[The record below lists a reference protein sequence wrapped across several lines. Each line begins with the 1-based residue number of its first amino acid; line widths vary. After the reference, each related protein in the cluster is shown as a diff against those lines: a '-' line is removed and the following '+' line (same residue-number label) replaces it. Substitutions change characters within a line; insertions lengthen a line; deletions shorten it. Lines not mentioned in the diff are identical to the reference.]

1 MTVSNIENDDFKEE
15 LKQIKDFLH
24 AANDKRQMTN
34 LLQLPEKSSS
44 QKYRWLFWTVGTA
57 TAGIFA
63 FFLIKHFCW
72 NKKRLLRMYYTT
84 PSEVFPEALKVM
96 PETALVATG
105 GRENWQ
111 GFWTDPFSMLSV
123 ISFDCD

>member
-24 AANDKRQMTN
+24 AANEMTN
-34 LLQLPEKSSS
+34 LLQLPEKTPRK
-44 QKYRWLFWTVGTA
+44 KYRWLFWTVGTA

-72 NKKRLLRMYYTT
+72 DKKRLLRMYFTT
-84 PSEVFPEALKVM
+84 PSKVLPEALKAM

-111 GFWTDPFSMLSV
+111 GFWIDPFSMLSI